1 MCSKWQV
8 LCVLWLF
15 VSDTCFLNTAMK
27 GGEIFVQKLS
37 PSTFRSSSPALLRG
51 KFPLGPQ
58 AALRSG
64 ISSQQFPLPFAPRA
78 NWGLYSLQM
87 EWVSWQ
93 KKAVLNLETFPL
105 GGCRDKKMGSWGSW
119 AVCRVSDTLWAHTCG
134 SPAGSVPIQ
143 HAGCSCFSSWFL
155 A

>member
-51 KFPLGPQ
+51 KF
-58 AALRSG
+58 
-64 ISSQQFPLPFAPRA
+64 FLPP
-78 NWGLYSLQM
+78 WTS
-87 EWVSWQ
+87 
-93 KKAVLNLETFPL
+93 
-105 GGCRDKKMGSWGSW
+105 
-119 AVCRVSDTLWAHTCG
+119 
-134 SPAGSVPIQ
+134 
-143 HAGCSCFSSWFL
+143 SCFEVWNL
-155 A
+155 KPAVPPTLCPQG